1 MDLLLDAA
9 NFSTLLVSMVLK
21 LPQIVL
27 LVNSRSSRGLSLP
40 SLFLELSGFVIF
52 LAYQM
57 YYGYPAPTYFEYP
70 ILVIQ
75 DLLLLLLVLYYNGYL
90 GLSIIF
96 YASLCLVAI
105 KVITLKDWIID
116 ICMACCTMVGVGSKL
131 AQLGSL
137 WKSQDSGQLSAATW
151 AMAMYTSA
159 ARIFTTFM
167 TTQDFAVLLRFTLML
182 LLNFWVLCTIIRFR
196 NKRKLE

>member
-21 LPQIVL
+21 LPQMVV

-40 SLFLELSGFVIF
+40 SLLLELGGFVIF

-57 YYGYPAPTYFEYP
+57 YYGYPVPTYFEYP
-70 ILVIQ
+70 ILVVQ
-75 DLLLLLLVLYYNGYL
+75 DLLLLLLILYYNGNL

-96 YASLCLVAI
+96 YATLCLVAI

-116 ICMACCTMVGVGSKL
+116 ICMACCTMIGVSSKL

-151 AMAMYTSA
+151 AMAVYTSA

-182 LLNFWVLCTIIRFR
+182 LLNFWVLCTIIRLH